1 MKRLLLGLGCSL
13 VVSGAVGAQSPA
25 ARLGRPAT
33 PVVRAQA
40 PDFQPAGGAETPKA
54 MPKGSIAESAVGPG
68 PLPMPATASPIPAGP
83 ILTDPNATLVSP
95 PMPSGPILSG
105 PMVTQPFAAPPPLF
119 GDQMVCPTPGCDTAL
134 WYGAVEGL
142 AWWIKSYQTPPLV
155 TVGPVGSGAT
165 LTTPGVNIAYGLNS
179 VDTNP
184 RYGARLTLGRWLT
197 PCWAVELSGFYVRPT
212 TGIFDLSSAQ
222 VGNADL
228 ARPFFSLNRG
238 GEFSEIFARPGVAA
252 GGIHI
257 ESKSQIFGAELN
269 ARRRWWENGANRIDL
284 LAGIRYLYLEESLT
298 LREESTALPGA
309 PPAFAGVGGQLT
321 DRITTK
327 NQFYG
332 AQVGALFTHAWG
344 AWTVSLRGTVAFGV
358 NREYTDINGG
368 FTPVAGGL
376 APDRPG
382 GMLALNT
389 NMGQHRKDV
398 FAYVPEVGLNVGY
411 DVNPHMRVFAGY
423 TVMYWSHA
431 ARPGNQ
437 IDPRIDENQFPLSI
451 QRPGPGLPASAPGP
465 LGRVESQS
473 VWVQGVNVGVLFKW

>member
-1 MKRLLLGLGCSL
+1 MKRLLLGLGFSL
-13 VVSGAVGAQSPA
+13 VVSGTVAAQSPA
-25 ARLGRPAT
+25 ARLGRPAA
-33 PVVRAQA
+33 PVVRGQA
-40 PDFQPAGGAETPKA
+40 PDFTPTGAEEPKA
-54 MPKGSIAESAVGPG
+54 MPKGSVTESAVGPG
-68 PLPMPATASPIPAGP
+68 PLPMPATASPVPAGP
-83 ILTDPNATLVSP
+83 VLTDPNATLVSP
-95 PMPSGPILSG
+95 PMPAGPVLSG
-105 PMVTQPFAAPPPLF
+105 PFVPGPMGPPPLF
-119 GDQMVCPTPGCDTAL
+119 GDQMVCPTPGCDSSL
-134 WYGAVEGL
+134 WYGSLEGL
-142 AWWIKSYQTPPLV
+142 AWWIKSYNTPPLV

-165 LTTPGVNIAYGLNS
+165 LNTPGVNIAYGLNS

-228 ARPFFSLNRG
+228 ARPFTSLNRG

-269 ARRRWWENGANRIDL
+269 ARRKWWDNCNNRIDL
-284 LAGIRYLYLEESLT
+284 LAGVRYLYLEESLT
-298 LREESTALPGA
+298 ITEQSTALPGA
-309 PPAFAGVGGQLT
+309 PAVFAGVAGQLT
-321 DRITTK
+321 DRFTTK

-332 AQVGALFTHAWG
+332 AQVGAVFSHAWG

-358 NREYTDINGG
+358 NRMYTDIDGG
-368 FTPVAGGL
+368 YVPVAGSL
-376 APDRPG
+376 APTLPG
-382 GMLALNT
+382 GMLALGT
-389 NMGQHRKDV
+389 NMGQRRKDV

-411 DVNPHMRVFAGY
+411 DINPHMRVFAGY
-423 TVMYWSHA
+423 SVMYWSHA

-451 QRPGPGLPASAPGP
+451 QRPGLPASGTGP

-473 VWVQGVNVGVLFKW
+473 VWVQGVNVGIQFKW